1 MAAFKCVFKIS
12 HLRLF
17 FKEVVVFIVFS
28 GDIRL
33 SSCSESISP
42 FISVRLRTSESR
54 DMFLQ
59 RIKTRNPIYDP
70 QDKEIKTELTV
81 ARICH
86 VTETGKMF
94 SKPLSIA
101 SAVLHTKKPRGRFQ
115 AFHFQSEQEWESK
128 KYDLYSFSFE
138 RSTCENL
145 DFIVQ
150 LSEDQKLQL

>member
-12 HLRLF
+12 HLRLSF
-17 FKEVVVFIVFS
+17 VVFTVFS
-28 GDIRL
+28 GDIRF
-33 SSCSESISP
+33 SHCSEPISP

-94 SKPLSIA
+94 SKPLSFA
-101 SAVLHTKKPRGRFQ
+101 SAVLHI
-115 AFHFQSEQEWESK
+115 
-128 KYDLYSFSFE
+128 
-138 RSTCENL
+138 ENTWKEATWPL
-145 DFIVQ
+145 LGVS
-150 LSEDQKLQL
+150 LLV